1 MPSEVSIL
9 VLMDVVLQGQQQ
21 PETQSQCIVSILV
34 LMDVVLQGGDPR
46 QLKRAGAVSIL
57 VLMDV
62 VLQVYTDGARKCHSI
77 VIVYEGTD
85 F

>member
-1 MPSEVSIL
+1 
-9 VLMDVVLQGQQQ
+9 MDVVLQECSGRSSTSSHA
-21 PETQSQCIVSILV
+21 E
-34 LMDVVLQGGDPR
+34 
-46 QLKRAGAVSIL
+46 VSIL

-62 VLQVYTDGARKCHSI
+62 VLQVYIDGARKCHSI